1 MTALAGTSA
10 DLYIASGAGVTFT
23 TEAVADT
30 GDHQNYR
37 QTGTPAH
44 RYWDDTS
51 ALTVEISTNGGGSW
65 STAKPTTYTVQ
76 YCGGLITF
84 TTIDATRTARATGK
98 YLTISKVGLA
108 HQWEANPSA
117 AIVDVTVFGD
127 AWHEKLVTLKDASAK
142 ASHYY
147 VDAAF
152 LNLLG
157 ARFVLVLYINFSVG
171 SRMEGFAILKTPAA
185 KVSVDGVVEEELE
198 FEIAGQLFYLAS

>member
-51 ALTVEISTNGGGSW
+51 SLTVEISTNGGGSW
-65 STAKPTTYTVQ
+65 STPSSSTYTVQ

-84 TTIDATRTARATGK
+84 TTIDATRTVRATGK
-98 YLTISKVGLA
+98 YLAISKVGLA
-108 HQWEANPSA
+108 HSWEASPSA
-117 AIVDVTVFGD
+117 DIIDVSVFGD
-127 AWHEKLVTLKDASAK
+127 TWHEKIVTLKDASAK
-142 ASHYY
+142 ASRYY
-147 VDAAF
+147 VDGAF
-152 LNLLG
+152 LSLLG

-171 SRMEGFAILKTPAA
+171 SRLEGFAILKTPAA
-185 KVSVDGVVEEELE
+185 KVAVDGVVEEELE